1 MRIEQTDTEYML
13 RKGKILFA
21 SGQLDECI
29 TQFTIAERNGCD
41 PVDVWLSRGAAQMAL
56 GNYSDAIED
65 FSRILAK
72 DTRHERANYFRG
84 VAHVALGEYELG
96 VDDLTSSL
104 KQNNDRG
111 IAHLI
116 RGLAYSELGQQSDA
130 ILDINSASAFSSSEI
145 DSFKKVFGD
154 MPNIF
159 QNTKAMLAK
168 ENSPWKNLLNQK
180 SANTLINLLH

>member
-1 MRIEQTDTEYML
+1 MGLEQTKTDYML
-13 RKGKILFA
+13 RKAKMLFA

-29 TQFTIAERNGCD
+29 TQFTIAEEYGCD

-56 GNYSDAIED
+56 GNYPEAIED
-65 FSRILAK
+65 FSRILAE
-72 DTRHERANYFRG
+72 DRRDERANYFRG
-84 VAHVALGEYELG
+84 VAHVALGEYEQG
-96 VDDLTSSL
+96 IDDLTSSL

-116 RGLAYSELGQQSDA
+116 RGLAYAELGQKSDA
-130 ILDINSASAFSSSEI
+130 DLDINSSSAFSSAEI

-154 MPNIF
+154 MPNAF
-159 QNTKAMLAK
+159 QNTRAVLAK
-168 ENSPWKNLLNQK
+168 ENSPWKNLLNRK